1 MMGAVNFS
9 GMDRRVT
16 IQSYSE
22 ANHAGTN
29 QPRKTWSDLIT
40 LNARRFQ
47 SRTRSNDERFEA
59 NQMVAAE
66 VYDFEIRYMA
76 TAITHKMRI
85 YDISEARNF
94 YIIGINKLPRMGKII
109 LTAQYRDNG

>member
-9 GMDRRVT
+9 GMDRRIT

-22 ANHAGTN
+22 ANHATTN

-47 SRTRSNDERFEA
+47 SRSRDERFEVS
-59 NQMVAAE
+59 QMVAVE

-85 YDISEARNF
+85 YDIAEERYF